1 MSPKRASTKVERRRA
16 LKKRERE
23 RDDVVDAAVGA
34 LRYAMPGPGLC
45 LPSCVL
51 LQRLLRHFLPSEE
64 FLLHLGS
71 LHVRSQDSTA
81 SAITFD
87 PRTPEG
93 IDGGF
98 HAWLEDKAGKVL
110 DPSITVTLHD
120 EGYDV
125 NPDTYFLDCGRNF
138 VRHGLL
144 FTYEE
149 LPELELVGVE
159 ESEPHLARLMA
170 LALQGEVLA
179 PRHVYLDVRWRNS
192 PTTPGTGRRE

>member
-110 DPSITVTLHD
+110 DPSIPVTLHD

-144 FTYEE
+144 FTYD
-149 LPELELVGVE
+149 PPPI
-159 ESEPHLARLMA
+159 S
-170 LALQGEVLA
+170 
-179 PRHVYLDVRWRNS
+179 W
-192 PTTPGTGRRE
+192 TGRMRQNGPTENVQRPDEEASPIQGGVQGRGGSNLPRVE